1 MINSNLNGNA
11 QRFAISSKIQ
21 SQHLDRLA
29 IVYVRQ
35 STMQQ
40 VAEHQEST
48 RLQYALTDKAYQM
61 GWPKSNIQVI
71 DKDLGCSGSSID
83 GRLGFQE
90 LMSLVALGKVGI
102 VLGREV
108 SRLARSSLDWQR
120 LLETCAIFAT
130 LIGDQDGIY
139 DPTLY
144 NDRLLLG
151 LKGSMSEAELH
162 ILKQRMLD
170 GRWAKA
176 QRGELVVPVPR
187 GYITTA
193 NGNVVKDPDEQVR
206 LVIETIFDVFEYRL
220 SVNGV
225 LKYLVEHEI
234 QLPLRISTG
243 EQKGELEWTRPS
255 RVAIDS
261 VLHNPIYAG
270 AYTYGKKRMDPRK
283 KVPGHRYSGIVRL
296 PIEQWEVLIKDK
308 FPAYISW
315 AQFESNREQISRN
328 QPKRQGPTRQGQS
341 LLAGLLYCP
350 KCGIKMSTDY
360 GNNGHGLRYLC
371 NKKAINYAEPYC
383 QTIVGSALDEFVQQL
398 VFEALEPAALEISLQ
413 VASNI
418 KQEHERLNLHWS
430 QRLERAII
438 DTERAYRQYN
448 AVEPENRL
456 VARTLEKQWEESLL
470 QEEKLKQEFEEF
482 QAKQP
487 VLFGEQEQE
496 QIRQMAH
503 NIPAIWA
510 AKTTQP
516 ADRQQ
521 IVRLLI
527 EQVIVD
533 VQNHSEKINLVVN
546 WHGGHKTETS
556 MIRPV
561 AHFDQL
567 SCYDDLLKRVKAEY
581 EQGKSKAQ
589 IAKMLNDEHWPTPRI
604 VSKYRV
610 KTVTNL
616 LLRIGIE
623 SETGVSRF
631 ADEIE
636 RTVDEWTVNEL
647 SNKIGVAT
655 NTIGQWIKKGKLK
668 ARKIE
673 LRGFKVWLIKASE
686 TELDSIKR
694 AKKPKTSIKTDLRRH
709 YE

>member
-11 QRFAISSKIQ
+11 QRLAISSKIQ

-40 VAEHQEST
+40 VEEHQEST

-61 GWPKSNIQVI
+61 GWARSNIQVI
-71 DKDLGCSGSSID
+71 DQDLGCSGSSVD

-139 DPTLY
+139 DPSTY

-176 QRGELVVPVPR
+176 QRGELAVPVPR

-193 NGNVVKDPDEQVR
+193 NGKVVKDPDEQVR
-206 LVIETIFDVFEYRL
+206 LVIETIFDVFEHRL

-225 LKYLVEHEI
+225 LKYFVEHEM
-234 QLPLRISTG
+234 QLPSRISAG
-243 EQKGELEWTRPS
+243 EKKGELQWTRPS

-270 AYTYGKKRMDPRK
+270 AYTYGKKRINPRK
-283 KVPGHRYSGIVRL
+283 KVAGHRYSGIVRL

-308 FPAYISW
+308 LPAYISW
-315 AQFESNREQISRN
+315 AHFESNRAQISRN
-328 QPKRQGPTRQGQS
+328 QPNAQGPTRQGQS
-341 LLAGLLYCP
+341 LLSGLLR
-350 KCGIKMSTDY
+350 CGHCGAKMTTNY
-360 GNNGHGLRYLC
+360 GNNGQGLRYEC
-371 NKKAINYAEPYC
+371 SKRVMNYAEPYC
-383 QTIVGSALDEFVQQL
+383 QSVLGAALDEFIQQL
-398 VFEALEPAALEISLQ
+398 VFEALEPAALEISLA

-418 KQEHERLNLHWS
+418 KLEHERLNQHWS
-430 QRLERAII
+430 QRLERARI
-438 DTERAYRQYN
+438 DTARSYRQYN

-456 VARTLEKQWEESLL
+456 VARTLEKQWEKSLL
-470 QEEKLKQEFEEF
+470 LEDKLKQEFEEF

-496 QIRQMAH
+496 QIRQMAQD
-503 NIPAIWA
+503 IPAIWA
-510 AKTTQP
+510 AETTQP

-527 EQVIVD
+527 EQIIVD
-533 VQNHSEKINLVVN
+533 VQNRSEKVKLDVN

-556 MIRPV
+556 MIRPI
-561 AHFDQL
+561 AHFAQL
-567 SCYDDLLKRVKAEY
+567 SCYADLLKKVKAEY
-581 EQGKSKAQ
+581 AQGKTKVQ
-589 IAKMLNDEHWPTPRI
+589 IAKMLNDEHWPTPRSG
-604 VSKYRV
+604 SKYTV
-610 KTVTNL
+610 KTVSNL
-616 LLRIGIE
+616 LQRMGIE
-623 SETGVSRF
+623 PASGVSRF
-631 ADEIE
+631 VDDIE
-636 RTVDEWTVNEL
+636 RETNEWTVNEL
-647 SNKIGVAT
+647 SNKLGFAT
-655 NTIGQWIKKGKLK
+655 NTIQQWIRKGKLK
-668 ARKIE
+668 ARKVDM
-673 LRGFKVWLIKASE
+673 RGFKIWLIKASE
-686 TELDSIKR
+686 TELDLIKH
-694 AKKPKTSIKTDLRRH
+694 AKNPKTSIKTDLERH